1 MPRKKNEELTV
12 EEKKSV
18 KSDVSPKS
26 ATQKATSKSPTK
38 KASTTKSSTTTKAT
52 SRSTSKS
59 GSSAS
64 KTNAKKTTEK
74 KQATTKTTAKK
85 VATAKSTAKKTST
98 SESVGSKT
106 KKADTKP
113 LIEVVEYYDLPYRYN
128 QTVVKVLYQTPTTL
142 FIYWDI
148 SDADRKA
155 FVEQYGENFFNDTKP
170 VLVVHND
177 TLHYSFEIEID
188 DFANSWYLHVN
199 DSNCKYAVE
208 LGRRPKYHDNH
219 KDIDIPNDYIYVTY
233 SNEIEAPNDHVLFN
247 RDLDTVYFKDVKT
260 NIVTAENITSLSF
273 MRNMGR
279 IYSLYDLY
287 TNFNKN
293 NWMDNNRWQLDL
305 TNPSSGNPSS
315 TFK

>member
-18 KSDVSPKS
+18 KSDVSTKS
-26 ATQKATSKSPTK
+26 TTKKATSKSPTK
-38 KASTTKSSTTTKAT
+38 KASTTKSSPTTKAT

-64 KTNAKKTTEK
+64 KTNAKNTTEK
-74 KQATTKTTAKK
+74 KKATTKTTAKK
-85 VATAKSTAKKTST
+85 VATAKSTTKKTSA
-98 SESVGSKT
+98 SKSVKSKT
-106 KKADTKP
+106 KKTDTKP

-247 RDLDTVYFKDVKT
+247 KDLDTVYFKDVKT

>member
-26 ATQKATSKSPTK
+26 ATKKATSKSPTK
-38 KASTTKSSTTTKAT
+38 KASTTKSSTTTQNT

-74 KQATTKTTAKK
+74 KKATTKTTAKK
-85 VATAKSTAKKTST
+85 VDTAKSTAKKTST
-98 SESVGSKT
+98 SKSVGSKT
-106 KKADTKP
+106 KKTDTKP

-260 NIVTAENITSLSF
+260 NIVTAEDITSLSF